1 MKPSDP
7 HHIYYI
13 SDDELTPEIKIKLR
27 EISSRKHSNYKIAFA
42 SILAA
47 LITVVGAFVIRH
59 FELQT
64 INGNGGGGNSQIEL
78 MLRLENIER
87 NVIETR
93 KTVQTDHKLV
103 NNVVFRVN
111 QLYCKEFPDQCPDAF
126 GNYNRKGK

>member
-1 MKPSDP
+1 MKPSNP

-64 INGNGGGGNSQIEL
+64 INGGSGGNTEIEL

-87 NVIETR
+87 TVIETR
-93 KTVQTDHKLV
+93 KTVQTDHKLA

-111 QLYCKEFPDQCPDAF
+111 KLYCKEFPDQCLNAF
-126 GNYNRKGK
+126 GNYNKKGK